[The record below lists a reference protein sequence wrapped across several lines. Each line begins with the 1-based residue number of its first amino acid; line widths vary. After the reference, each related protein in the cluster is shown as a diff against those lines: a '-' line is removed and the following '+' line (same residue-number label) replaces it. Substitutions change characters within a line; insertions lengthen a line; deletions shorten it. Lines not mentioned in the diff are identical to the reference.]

1 MPNTTLSQRERR
13 EACLRGLRFIHRHS
27 LEEENFEN
35 WAGDYLW
42 CFYCVSRTAGDSELA
57 ELARGIGEEYAR
69 RWMASEVAPP
79 KLADAGEVA
88 YYVSLLHVASALGAD
103 NPQLRRRLKQRMP
116 RFPAREYLGFDP
128 LTEPPPATPARSRYD
143 VWCDALVL
151 TYTGE
156 GFGAPLGAAYAD
168 VLRWRPEM
176 LPYRGAE
183 GGANPEFRDVV
194 LAITHLVYTL
204 NDYGRY
210 LLSPE
215 WLPEEFEF
223 LRSNMNVPL
232 QAGDAELLGEFI
244 DSLRCLGV
252 TEGDADLSRGMEFLL
267 SSQNP
272 DGSWGAMNEPD
283 AHIRYHTTWTAMDAL
298 REYKWVER
306 TEWPEAV
313 RRPVT
318 KPAAG

>member
-1 MPNTTLSQRERR
+1 
-13 EACLRGLRFIHRHS
+13 LRGLRFIHRHS

-42 CFYCVSRTAGDSELA
+42 CFYCVSRTAGDSELRG
-57 ELARGIGEEYAR
+57 LARGMGEEYAL
-69 RWMASEVAPP
+69 RWIASEAGRPA
-79 KLADAGEVA
+79 LADAGEVA
-88 YYVSLLHVASALGAD
+88 YYVSLLHVASLLGAD
-103 NPQLRRRLKQRMP
+103 SPRLGRRLRLRTR

-128 LTEPPPATPARSRYD
+128 VTEPPPSAPGRSRYD

-156 GFGAPLGAAYAD
+156 GFGVPLGAEYAD

-210 LLSPE
+210 LLSPQL
-215 WLPEEFEF
+215 LPQEYEF
-223 LRSNMNVPL
+223 LKSNMDVPL
-232 QAGDAELLGEFI
+232 LAGDAELLGEFI

-252 TEGDADLSRGMEFLL
+252 TESDADLSRGMEFLL
-267 SSQNP
+267 ARQNS
-272 DGSWGAMNEPD
+272 DGSWGDMNEPD

-298 REYKWVER
+298 REYNWGER
-306 TEWPEAV
+306 VDWPAAV
-313 RRPVT
+313 RRWL
-318 KPAAG
+318 GR

>member
-1 MPNTTLSQRERR
+1 
-13 EACLRGLRFIHRHS
+13 LRGLRFIHRHS

-42 CFYCVSRTAGDSELA
+42 CFYCVSRTAGDSELRG
-57 ELARGIGEEYAR
+57 LARGMGEEYAL
-69 RWMASEVAPP
+69 RWIASEAGRPA
-79 KLADAGEVA
+79 LADAGEVA
-88 YYVSLLHVASALGAD
+88 YYVSLLHVASLLGAD
-103 NPQLRRRLKQRMP
+103 SPRLGRRLRLRTR

-128 LTEPPPATPARSRYD
+128 VTEPPPSAPGRSRYD

-156 GFGAPLGAAYAD
+156 GFGVPLGAEYAD

-210 LLSPE
+210 LLSPQL
-215 WLPEEFEF
+215 LPQEYEF
-223 LRSNMNVPL
+223 LKSNMDVPL
-232 QAGDAELLGEFI
+232 LAGDAELLGEFI

-252 TEGDADLSRGMEFLL
+252 TESDADLSRGMEFLL
-267 SSQNP
+267 ARQNS
-272 DGSWGAMNEPD
+272 DGSWGDMNEPD

-298 REYKWVER
+298 REYNWGARVD
-306 TEWPEAV
+306 WPAAV
-313 RRPVT
+313 RRWL
-318 KPAAG
+318 GR